1 MLNTVNQLLFGHYF
15 ASYKLVCDDYFL
27 RVSLIKICV
36 VITAIQQGLV
46 RNEKYSRRQFSRVA
60 RKDFSLANE
69 SRFTVYDTIVIW
81 MQILIEPEHF
91 FFFGK
96 IMFP

>member
-15 ASYKLVCDDYFL
+15 ASYKLVRDDYFL
-27 RVSLIKICV
+27 RVTLIKICV

-69 SRFTVYDTIVIW
+69 SRFTVYDTIVI
-81 MQILIEPEHF
+81 
-91 FFFGK
+91 
-96 IMFP
+96 

>member
-15 ASYKLVCDDYFL
+15 ALQTSYKLVRDDYFL

-60 RKDFSLANE
+60 RKDFSLANK
-69 SRFTVYDTIVIW
+69 SRVTVYDTIVI
-81 MQILIEPEHF
+81 
-91 FFFGK
+91 
-96 IMFP
+96 

>member
-15 ASYKLVCDDYFL
+15 ASYKLVRDDYFL

-60 RKDFSLANE
+60 RENFSRANK
-69 SRFTVYDTIVIW
+69 SRFTVYETIVIS
-81 MQILIEPEHF
+81 MQTLFEPELYF
-91 FFFGK
+91 FFLER
-96 IMFP
+96 